1 MKTFPNIGSIGKKRI
16 IAVCALLALLLLGVA
31 AFIIADEV
39 TSSRELPLVGQADSG
54 IKVKNVWASDITKSS
69 ARINLSLSKTYI
81 AEYKLYL
88 GSSPDNMQEVDGK
101 KVGKNTSTLA
111 AGVDG
116 LSEYTRY
123 YYSFHLLTADSEI
136 VLDTW
141 SFITPNS
148 YFNGSSGGRNDE
160 NTSFG
165 IDVSFWCQSSD
176 FEKAKADGVEFVII
190 RAGSSGNKDPYFE
203 ENYERARAAGLHVGA
218 YYYTYAMSLEEAE
231 NDADEFL
238 EFICGKEFDMPV
250 YVDIENEKQQ
260 SLSRPLLTEM
270 VLTFCDKIAD
280 AGYYSGVYANR
291 NWFNTLLNFDTLA
304 STYELWIAQ
313 WTESGEPNG
322 DYSENYGMWQYYD
335 KGKVS
340 GVQGNADL
348 NVCYKDYSSI
358 IKNEGTVPYDFVNY
372 DGEVICRYYMYP
384 GARIYTPSIVP
395 EHPSD
400 DLYSYEFVGWDALDE
415 NTVATE
421 TGGSF
426 KANFDALAHSY
437 GDWDELWVLER
448 TRVCEDCGYVQH
460 EILGDVTCGENASWY
475 FSDGVLTISGGGA
488 ISDGDSPDSFGWAV
502 VADKI
507 TKIKIGE
514 GITSVGNFA
523 FSSLENLS
531 SVSLPMTLSSIGN
544 SAFENCTSLES
555 ILIPVGVTSIADNAF
570 YGCRSLKS
578 ISGYENGSYTA
589 AKTLAGSL
597 GVRYKKS
604 SIRLAY
610 YGKTESEINWYIYTD
625 GSLTLSGIGETPAS
639 LSFELESYRD
649 IILSVSVGAGVKSI
663 PENFLI
669 DAKKLWKL
677 EFLGDR
683 SVKIG
688 KNAFYGCSMLTELT
702 IPRGCDIAE
711 GAFVGTPLVE

>member
-1 MKTFPNIGSIGKKRI
+1 MTLLTL
-16 IAVCALLALLLLGVA
+16 LLAGVA
-31 AFIIADEV
+31 VFIIADEV
-39 TSSRELPLVGQADSG
+39 TSTRDLPLVGEAESG
-54 IKVKNVWASDITKSS
+54 IRVKNVWASDITKGS
-69 ARINLSLSKTYI
+69 AKLNLSLSKTYI

-88 GSSPDNMQEVDGK
+88 GSSPDSMKEVDGK
-101 KVGKNTSTLA
+101 RVGKNTSSLA
-111 AGVDG
+111 VSVDG

-148 YFNGSSGGRNDE
+148 YYSGSSGGRNDE
-160 NTSFG
+160 NATFG

-203 ENYERARAAGLHVGA
+203 ENYERAKAVGLHVGA

-231 NDADEFL
+231 RDADEFL

-322 DYSENYGMWQYYD
+322 DYSESYGIWQYYD
-335 KGKVS
+335 KGSVS

-358 IKNEGTVPYDFVNY
+358 INNEGTVPYDFVNY

-384 GARIYTPSIVP
+384 GARIYTPSVVP

-400 DLYSYEFVGWDALDE
+400 DLYSYEFVGWDGLDE
-415 NTVATE
+415 NTVASE

-426 KANFDALAHSY
+426 SAKFDALAHSY
-437 GDWDELWVLER
+437 GDWEEFWVLER

-460 EILGDVTCGENASWY
+460 ELLGDVSCGENASWY
-475 FSDGVLTISGGGA
+475 FSDGVLTVSGSGA
-488 ISDGDSPDSFGWAV
+488 IYDDRSLASFGWTV

-507 TKIKIGE
+507 TKIKIGD
-514 GITSVGNFA
+514 GITAIGDHA
-523 FSSLENLS
+523 FSGLENVS
-531 SVSLPMTLSSIGN
+531 SVSLPMTLTSIGN
-544 SAFENCTSLES
+544 MAFANCTSLES
-555 ILIPVGVTSIADNAF
+555 ILIPAGVLSIADDAF
-570 YGCRSLKS
+570 DGCGSLKS
-578 ISGYENGSYTA
+578 VSGYENGPYTA
-589 AKTLAGSL
+589 AKALASSL
-597 GVRYKKS
+597 GARYKKAS
-604 SIRLAY
+604 VRLAY
-610 YGKTESEINWYIYTD
+610 YGRSTGGINWYVYTD
-625 GSLTLSGIGETPAS
+625 GTLTLSGVGETSAS
-639 LSFELESYRD
+639 LSSELEAYRD

-663 PENFLI
+663 PNYFLI

-677 EFLGDR
+677 EFLGDTPIM
-683 SVKIG
+683 IG

-702 IPRGCDIAE
+702 IPRGSDIAE
-711 GAFVGTPLVE
+711 GAFVETPLVQ